1 MDQNCRQRA
10 KDLWSPCAQITPQQF
25 EPVLGRSQS
34 QNGVADTISHTKAPS
49 GRTIFVRQKTIPIWR
64 MVTTIERLGCIGRP
78 QMTWLIGRSSV
89 SHSEA
94 HPISEQTLVSDCWF
108 KKPISYTPIVGWFPP
123 LSLVHPPPVPLILWV
138 KSLFL
143 TIKSWEFHISAA
155 SSFNSTQVTHPNNVL
170 RMKSI
175 EIPPDPSEMVGFL
188 FYPTDP
194 YAKIIPRYH
203 VAAAPPAPF
212 APRSVP
218 PAPPA
223 PPSVPSPRGGRGCAA
238 AAGAR
243 RRAPQPVWRQ
253 RWGPRQAGKGSPR
266 VTIMWIFLAVF
277 GPKMSWADTSD
288 GAFMCFCWSWI
299 LMCETGIEYILL
311 QELSET

>member
-1 MDQNCRQRA
+1 MENGHHNREVGLHRA
-10 KDLWSPCAQITPQQF
+10 SPNDM
-25 EPVLGRSQS
+25 VDRSIIRFPFGS
-34 QNGVADTISHTKAPS
+34 TSHPRCSMYGIFTYICPKNDTNVGKYSIHGAS
-49 GRTIFVRQKTIPIWR
+49 GHFWTNSCIRLLVQKPNLLYPHCW
-64 MVTTIERLGCIGRP
+64 
-78 QMTWLIGRSSV
+78 
-89 SHSEA
+89 
-94 HPISEQTLVSDCWF
+94 LVSSIVIGSSSPNSIDSWF
-108 KKPISYTPIVGWFPP
+108 
-123 LSLVHPPPVPLILWV
+123 

-155 SSFNSTQVTHPNNVL
+155 SSFNSTQVTHPNNAL

-194 YAKIIPRYH
+194 HAKIIPRYP

-218 PAPPA
+218 PALPA

-266 VTIMWIFLAVF
+266 VTIMWVFLAVV
-277 GPKMSWADTSD
+277 GPKMSWADKSD